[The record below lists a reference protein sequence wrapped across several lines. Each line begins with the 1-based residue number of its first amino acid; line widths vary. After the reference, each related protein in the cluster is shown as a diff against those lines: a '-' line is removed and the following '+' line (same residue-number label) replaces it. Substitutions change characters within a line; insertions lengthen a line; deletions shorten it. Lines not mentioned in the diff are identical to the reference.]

1 MQIIPSRTTVKS
13 IDAMLMAAYDPN
25 EPRKQ
30 HQGIFAGCLGDIPDT
45 IPYLGLEVNVR
56 LIEQLLLDEY
66 EIRDIGF
73 PTWQEFVREW
83 SNTWNREFLQ
93 LAENL
98 KNAQALTVIDSK
110 ETETISEKTNA
121 QSNTQGTS
129 DNKYTDTPNQYN
141 AQTQVGLTRRAINDG
156 NSSYDGEGTRE
167 YNRELSDSGNVFERW
182 LELSAINRNI
192 IYAFIDKFRWLF
204 QSTYI
209 IR

>member
-1 MQIIPSRTTVKS
+1 MQIIPSRKTVKE
-13 IDAMLMAAYDPN
+13 IDAMLMAGYDPT
-25 EPRKQ
+25 EPRQQ
-30 HQGIFAGCLGDIPDT
+30 HQGIFAKCLGDIPDT
-45 IPYLGLEVNVR
+45 IPYLGINVDV
-56 LIEQLLLDEY
+56 LFIEQLLLDEY

-73 PTWQEFVREW
+73 ATWQEFVREW
-83 SNTWNREFLQ
+83 TNTWNREFLQ

-98 KNAQALTVIDSK
+98 KNAQALTIIDSK
-110 ETETISEKTNA
+110 ETEKITETTNA
-121 QSNTQGTS
+121 QSTTNGTS

-141 AQTQVGLTRRAINDG
+141 DQTHVGLTQRAINTG

-167 YNRELSDSGNVFERW
+167 YNRELSEIENVFERW
-182 LELSAINRNI
+182 IELSAINRNI